1 MKRKIDVE
9 ESVGTI
15 LAYDLTKIVP
25 GEFKGAAFKKGHLI
39 REEDVQELKK
49 MGKYHIYA
57 IELGEDELHENDAS
71 KLIADHV
78 AGRGLSVTEPHEG
91 KVSLV
96 SEYRGVLKIKVDAV
110 DEANDIDM
118 MILSTMHNNTLVDEG
133 KVVAGTRIIPLT
145 IKKENLSKLEEMES
159 RFGKIIELVPLKKLK
174 CGIVVTGTEV
184 FEGLITDKFGPVLEE
199 KVRKLGGEYLETRY
213 SRDDEE
219 SIKKEL
225 DYFIENGADLVLV
238 SGGMS
243 VDADDVTP
251 IAIRET
257 VEELVSYGSPVLPG
271 AMFMMGYKGD
281 TTIVGVPACGM
292 FHKITVLD
300 LVLPRVFIGEKL
312 TKRDISKLGHG
323 GLCLGCEVCTYPVCP
338 LGK

>member
-1 MKRKIDVE
+1 MKKKMNVE
-9 ESVGTI
+9 DSVGSI

-25 GEFKGAAFKKGHLI
+25 GEFKGAAFKKGHII
-39 REEDVQELKK
+39 REEDVEDMKK

-57 IELGEDELHENDAS
+57 IELSDDEMHENDAS
-71 KLIADHV
+71 QFIAERV
-78 AGRGLSVTEPHEG
+78 TGSGISFTEPHEG

-96 SEYRGVLKIKVDAV
+96 ATHRGVLKINV
-110 DEANDIDM
+110 EALEEVNDIDM
-118 MILSTMHNNTLVDEG
+118 VIFSTLHTNSLVDEG
-133 KVVAGTRIIPLT
+133 TTVAGTRIIPLT
-145 IKKENLSKLEEMES
+145 IKTQYLEKLRDLENKY
-159 RFGKIIELVPLKKLK
+159 GKIIEVVPLEKLK

-184 FEGLITDKFGPVLEE
+184 FEGLITDKFGPVLEQ
-199 KVRKLGGEYLETRY
+199 KVRELGGEYLETRF

-225 DYFIENGADLVLV
+225 NFFLEKEADLILV

-257 VEELVSYGSPVLPG
+257 VDEVVSYGSPVLPG
-271 AMFMMGYKGD
+271 AMFMMGYKEN
-281 TTIVGVPACGM
+281 TTILGIPACGM

-300 LVLPRVFIGEKL
+300 LVLPRVFVGEKL
-312 TKRDISKLGHG
+312 ARRDISKLGHG
-323 GLCLGCEVCTYPVCP
+323 GLCLGCKVCTYPVCP
-338 LGK
+338 FGK